1 MYRPFQPQFKIRIF
15 DSKKANVEEL
25 KSADIS
31 RGSGYL
37 DIEQCVAYPVTYEET
52 SDMLSHL
59 NFTVDKHAEVLLY
72 YFHIGQTIQLFGGF
86 YADNQHT
93 MKHVFS
99 GTVTRIRTQF
109 KDTGDVSFSIE
120 CMHYGFTRM
129 GKDPKNFVY
138 PDAKSSRKFAQSD
151 KLSVK
156 EIIEGIAK
164 DNNLEIGAIDLSSAA
179 RQVDFSKFSVVY
191 QKDMTDWQFLTQLA
205 QDFGCSVWIA
215 TENDR
220 EKLFFMSNEKAWQK
234 QGDISFLFP
243 LRNKGITEARESEMQ
258 RFSDHDYDRP
268 RLLRELSIDE
278 DISAA
283 DSVSRSAVYFDKSSG
298 QYKEAT
304 SQIIEKE
311 GKRYIYFYELQ
322 EDKVREIQDTN
333 RELADEIRRNGP
345 SALPWGDPNKPDP
358 HCASYY
364 YKEIVHY
371 EEHEAVFDRAFFGIT
386 VSAKTQMD
394 LAIRSQRT
402 YRIRGILSYHSKGI
416 ESAYFLTGLKHIW
429 DSDGM
434 WTELEFKR

>member
-1 MYRPFQPQFKIRIF
+1 MYRPFQPQFKIRVF
-15 DSKKANVEEL
+15 DGKRVKLEEL
-25 KSADIS
+25 RSTNVS
-31 RGSGYL
+31 VGSGYL
-37 DIEQCVAYPVTYEET
+37 DIEQCVSYPVTYEES
-52 SDMLSHL
+52 SDLLSHL
-59 NFTVDKHAEVLLY
+59 NFTVDKHADVLLY
-72 YFHIGQTIQLFGGF
+72 YFFIGQAIQLFGGE
-86 YADNQHT
+86 YSDNQHT

-99 GTVTRIRTQF
+99 GTVTRIKTQF
-109 KDTGDVSFSIE
+109 KDTGDVSFSVE
-120 CMHYGFTRM
+120 CMHHGFTRM

-215 TENDR
+215 TEDDTD
-220 EKLFFMSNEKAWQK
+220 KLYFMSNEKAFEK

-243 LRNKGITEARESEMQ
+243 LRGKIKEPLESEMQ

-268 RLLRELSIDE
+268 RLLREVSVDE

-298 QYKEAT
+298 QYKDAV
-304 SQIIEKE
+304 SQIREDKDGHRTIT
-311 GKRYIYFYELQ
+311 FYELD
-322 EDKVREIQDTN
+322 ESKVRYIQDTN
-333 RELADEIRRNGP
+333 KELADEIRKNGP
-345 SALPWGDPNKPDP
+345 SSLPWGTPDNP
-358 HCASYY
+358 RCASYY
-364 YKEIVHY
+364 YKAVRYY
-371 EEHEAVFDRAFFGIT
+371 EEHQAVFDKAFFGIS

-402 YRIRGILSYHSKGI
+402 YKIRGLLSYHSKNL
-416 ESAYFLTGLKHIW
+416 SSSFFLTGLRHIW

-434 WTELEFKR
+434 WTELDFKR